1 MFLFIIQ
8 DMKKRKILF
17 LLICSTVLF
26 VIISRCSDGKRMIE
40 LTFKLNNT
48 EGFNSSD
55 QMVVW
60 LENSDSTFV
69 KTLFV
74 SEYMAYGGYNLDYIC
89 PDWPE
94 RAGWEM
100 ISNDEFDAVT
110 GATPDP
116 GDVKFE
122 FIVEKDS
129 IPAGEYKLFIE
140 VHLAE
145 KYNEL
150 YGTTINLSDTTSIR
164 ELNVTFIPAK
174 YPKATGNHLSDVKV
188 IYK

>member
-1 MFLFIIQ
+1 
-8 DMKKRKILF
+8 MKKGKNLF

-26 VIISRCSDGKRMIE
+26 VIISGFSNSNRTLE
-40 LTFKLNNT
+40 LTFKLKNT
-48 EGFNSSD
+48 EAFISSD
-55 QMVVW
+55 QMIVW
-60 LENSDSTFV
+60 LEKSDSSFV

-74 SEYMAYGGYNLDYIC
+74 SEYMAYGGFNLEYIC

-94 RAGWEM
+94 RSGWEM

-110 GATPDP
+110 GATPGS

-129 IPAGEYKLFIE
+129 IPDGEYKIFIE

-150 YGTTINLSDTTSIR
+150 YSTTINLSDTTCIR
-164 ELNVTFIPAK
+164 ELSVTFIPEK
-174 YPKATGNHLSDVKV
+174 YSKATGNHLSDVKV
-188 IYK
+188 VYK

>member
-1 MFLFIIQ
+1 
-8 DMKKRKILF
+8 MKKGKNLF
-17 LLICSTVLF
+17 LLICS
-26 VIISRCSDGKRMIE
+26 IILVVSILGFSNINRTIE
-40 LTFKLNNT
+40 LSFKLKNA
-48 EGFNSSD
+48 ESFISSD
-55 QMVVW
+55 QMIVW
-60 LENSDSTFV
+60 LEKTDSSFV

-89 PDWPE
+89 PNWPE
-94 RAGWEM
+94 RSEWEK
-100 ISNDEFDAVT
+100 ISEVKFDAVT
-110 GATPDP
+110 GATPGP

-129 IPAGEYKLFIE
+129 IPYGEYKLFIE

-150 YGTTINLSDTTSIR
+150 YSTIINLSDTTCIR
-164 ELNVTFIPAK
+164 ELNVTFIPEK
-174 YPKATGNHLSDVKV
+174 YSKVTENHLSEVKV

>member
-1 MFLFIIQ
+1 
-8 DMKKRKILF
+8 MKKGKNLF

-26 VIISRCSDGKRMIE
+26 VIISGFSNSNRTLE
-40 LTFKLNNT
+40 LTFKLKNT
-48 EGFNSSD
+48 EAFISSD
-55 QMVVW
+55 QMIVW
-60 LENSDSTFV
+60 LEKSDSSFV

-74 SEYMAYGGYNLDYIC
+74 SEYMAYGGFNLEYIC
-89 PDWPE
+89 PNWPE
-94 RAGWEM
+94 RSGWEM

-110 GATPDP
+110 GATPGS

-129 IPAGEYKLFIE
+129 IPDGEYKIFIE

-150 YGTTINLSDTTSIR
+150 YSTTINLSDTTCIR
-164 ELNVTFIPAK
+164 ELSVTFIPEK
-174 YPKATGNHLSDVKV
+174 YSKATGNHLSDVKV
-188 IYK
+188 VYK